1 MVSYLYN
8 LPVNVIIKLPHP
20 RSGDSQGLLNLTIL
34 INALIFMR
42 NKMMLWLSAAAH
54 VVCPK
59 LFPGQFQLTCYVW
72 QNTKVS
78 LSLESK
84 ISMILTWK
92 RFSNERFFIKSL
104 FTKNGKKQTKKHKNW
119 KKNKKSTSNNNN
131 NKTNKKVTPSKK
143 DILLLQQIIDV

>member
-8 LPVNVIIKLPHP
+8 LPVNVIIKLPAP
-20 RSGDSQGLLNLTIL
+20 WSGDSQGLLNLTIL
-34 INALIFMR
+34 INALIFMI
-42 NKMMLWLSAAAH
+42 NKMMLWLLAAAH

-59 LFPGQFQLTCYVW
+59 LFRRQFQLTCYVW

-119 KKNKKSTSNNNN
+119 KKPKKTLATIIIT
-131 NKTNKKVTPSKK
+131 KQTKK
-143 DILLLQQIIDV
+143 